1 MVMEWEAE
9 SDEPA
14 TIRGSAFGEERAE
27 PLEASSDDLVDAV
40 ARARRARL
48 DAANLGAVAVEEV
61 IFEPSF

>member
-14 TIRGSAFGEERAE
+14 TTLGAAFGEEPGER
-27 PLEASSDDLVDAV
+27 LEASSGDLADAV
-40 ARARRARL
+40 GRARRARL
-48 DAANLGAVAVEEV
+48 DAANPAAVAVDEV